1 MVLVGGQAIAFWLD
15 RFAIDTQGLLV
26 SQDGDVL
33 GTLTQAQGIAKA
45 LSGTLIKPRQK
56 SLTSLTA
63 QIRFPRSHGKYS
75 NIDFLHMLFTTRGL
89 HNSVEFTGK
98 VKQNSIEVQL
108 HTGAKF
114 QVMCPVDLLESRM
127 HNALGLIDDKG
138 PHVVTQLEWAVK
150 ILHCAF
156 LAILSR
162 QAEREIFETSEVE
175 RTLGNQLDVRIG
187 KLVEQVFELGKR
199 GAGKQVLSAY
209 GIEVLDAI
217 PCDAIEAQ
225 NPSTKQRLDIVRKYA
240 ARRVLLANPGA
251 NEVRPQPD

>member
-15 RFAIDTQGLLV
+15 RFSIDTQGLLV
-26 SQDGDVL
+26 SRDGDVL
-33 GTLTQAQGIAKA
+33 GTLAQAQSIAN
-45 LSGTLIKPRQK
+45 SVHGTLIKPRQT

-75 NIDFLHMLFTTRGL
+75 NIDFLHLLFTTRGL
-89 HNSVEFTGK
+89 PKSVEFTDR

-108 HTGAKF
+108 QTGAKF
-114 QVMCPVDLLESRM
+114 QVMSPVDLLESRM

-138 PHVVTQLEWAVK
+138 THVVTQLEWAVK
-150 ILHCAF
+150 IMYCAF
-156 LAILSR
+156 LAVLSR
-162 QAEREIFETSEVE
+162 QAEADLLETFDVSAAPE
-175 RTLGNQLDVRIG
+175 NQLVARIG

-199 GAGKQVLSAY
+199 GAGKQALKTY

-225 NPSTKQRLDIVRKYA
+225 NPGTKLQLAAIRKFTA
-240 ARRVLLANPGA
+240 HRAIA
-251 NEVRPQPD
+251 PQSR